1 MQISNIQNHN
11 FSNPNNVSFKAVTN
25 FDRHLMPDTGK
36 VSLKTTK
43 LIHELNKCIDKEW
56 RDIRKGAKHA
66 VSPKFFVQ
74 DGNNIIK
81 YEPVYSQ
88 SYPALLI
95 EANDGKNVH
104 KILLDRD
111 NPNNFRYEKTV
122 VTDFGYATLKS
133 YNSKTENNSDLNKF
147 VSNLIENSTDKII
160 RNKMWDRV
168 LDRTRD
174 DYLFDF

>member
-1 MQISNIQNHN
+1 MQVSKIQNNN
-11 FSNPNNVSFKAVTN
+11 FSSKNSVSFSAVTN
-25 FDRHLMPDTGK
+25 FERHLMPDTGK
-36 VSLKTTK
+36 VSLKSTR

-56 RDIRKGAKHA
+56 RDIRKGAKIA

-133 YNSKTENNSDLNKF
+133 YNSKTENNSDINKF
-147 VSNLIENSTDKII
+147 VSDIIESSTDKII
-160 RNKMWDRV
+160 RNKIWDRV
-168 LDRTRD
+168 LNRTKD
-174 DYLFDF
+174 ETLFDY